1 MGQQIP
7 PVMQMTAPISQPVI
21 IRVDNAGA
29 NGQTGPLAPLPNAD
43 PLVNNYNMK
52 GFGYLPAIVPESNYR
67 NLVGEFIFEY
77 VEKLV
82 GEARAP

>member
-29 NGQTGPLAPLPNAD
+29 NGPLAPLPNPD
-43 PLVNNYNMK
+43 PLVNNYNLK

>member
-1 MGQQIP
+1 
-7 PVMQMTAPISQPVI
+7 VI
-21 IRVDNAGA
+21 IRAENTGTNSQA
-29 NGQTGPLAPLPNAD
+29 GPLAPLPNPD
-43 PLVNNYNMK
+43 PLINNYNLK
-52 GFGYLPAIVPESNYR
+52 GFGYLSAIVPESNYR

>member
-1 MGQQIP
+1 
-7 PVMQMTAPISQPVI
+7 
-21 IRVDNAGA
+21 
-29 NGQTGPLAPLPNAD
+29 LPNPELLAY
-43 PLVNNYNMK
+43 NYNAK
-52 GFGYLPAIVPESNYR
+52 GFYYLKSIVPESNYR

>member
-7 PVMQMTAPISQPVI
+7 PVMQMTASISQPVI
-21 IRVDNAGA
+21 IGDYNAGA
-29 NGQTGPLAPLPNAD
+29 NGQTGPLAPLPNPD
-43 PLVNNYNMK
+43 PIAYNYNLK
-52 GFGYLPAIVPESNYR
+52 GFGYLPAIVPESDYR